1 VISSKERL
9 CLKNYKGNN
18 DAKWEI
24 EGAKEVG
31 FSSTVG

>member
-1 VISSKERL
+1 MSPKERL

-24 EGAKEVG
+24 ERAKEVD